1 MKSREYWDEFADA
14 TITRLVEPDAGDPVL
29 VLADANSDLNL
40 AHALRAAGVRS
51 GADTQLIVKP
61 HARKGEAMNTGPI
74 LAASIKAAKYVVSI
88 IDDGIDASQAM
99 LDAKA
104 SGTSI
109 LYTLVTGVEDY
120 VVRAL
125 LNVDVEKMNRLG
137 ERVCKLWEATD
148 VCQVTSPQ
156 GTDVSFQLRPRK
168 CDFGNGK
175 LDEPG
180 KDDFYPGMQV
190 NIAPVEETING
201 VIVIDASDSVQG
213 IVPNPYSFTMEN
225 GVITKVE
232 GGSEA
237 DAMRAWLAG
246 CNDPIIYKLCH
257 FSLGLNPE
265 AGISGSMIEDERKF
279 GAVDFGFGYQNP
291 SLGGTVGMGDY
302 HVDIMLANPTVIL
315 DGEVLCRANEFNEKM
330 IGFATRFGVQA
341 NH

>member
-1 MKSREYWDEFADA
+1 MKSREFWDEFADV
-14 TITRLVEPDAGDPVL
+14 TIKRLVAPDGGDPL
-29 VLADANSDLNL
+29 LILADANSDLNL

-74 LAASIKAAKYVVSI
+74 LGASIKAAKYVVSI

-99 LDAKA
+99 LEAKE

-109 LYTLVTGVEDY
+109 LYTEVTGVENY

-125 LNVDVEKMNRLG
+125 LNVDVDQMNRIG
-137 ERVCKLWEATD
+137 ERVCELWEETD
-148 VCQVTSPQ
+148 ICRVTSPQ
-156 GTDVSFQLRPRK
+156 GTDVSFQLKPRK
-168 CDFGNGK
+168 CDFGNAM
-175 LDEPG
+175 LDQPG

-213 IVPNPYSFTMEN
+213 VVNNPYSFTMEK

-237 DAMRAWLAG
+237 DTMRAWLAG
-246 CNDPIIYKLCH
+246 CNDSIIYKLCH

-265 AGISGSMIEDERKF
+265 AGISGRMIEDERKF

-302 HVDIMLANPTVIL
+302 HVDIMLASPAVIL
-315 DGEVLCRANEFNEKM
+315 DGKIMCDANVFNDEM
-330 IGFATRFGVQA
+330 MGFRTQT
-341 NH
+341 